1 MKRICLL
8 VSLFLIT
15 PVLHAEDNLAI
26 PAMILQFLDQCY
38 DNEAKTGP
46 DLAKCVLKKLEH
58 KKNPEGYK
66 INFTQ
71 DSFNRKILSSFT
83 LIIYNKQGLT
93 ITCRGVASD
102 KIHIQSCSSEKKAP
116 LSEGKE
122 LSITPPE

>member
-1 MKRICLL
+1 MKKIYSLIF
-8 VSLFLIT
+8 LFLLT
-15 PVLHAEDNLAI
+15 PVLQAEDYLAI

-46 DLAKCVLKKLEH
+46 DLAQCVLEKVQH

-83 LIIYNKQGLT
+83 LIIYNKAGLT

-102 KIHIQSCSSEKKAP
+102 KIHIQSCRSEKKEP
-116 LSEGKE
+116 RSEGKE
-122 LSITPPE
+122 LSISPPE